1 MGVEVTTKIDIAR
14 PLAEVAAYSFD
25 PSHAPQWYANI
36 RSVRWR
42 TAPPV
47 GEGSEMD
54 FVARFLGRE
63 LAYTY
68 RVVELTSNRLVMRTA
83 QGPFPMETVYQLQAM
98 GPEKTRFCLI
108 NRGEPKGFVGVV
120 APVMI
125 AAMKAANQKDVAALK
140 RVLEGR
146 T

>member
-14 PLAEVAAYSFD
+14 PLAEVAAYAFD
-25 PSHAPQWYANI
+25 PSHAPQWDANI

-63 LAYTY
+63 LAYT
-68 RVVELTSNRLVMRTA
+68 
-83 QGPFPMETVYQLQAM
+83 
-98 GPEKTRFCLI
+98 
-108 NRGEPKGFVGVV
+108 
-120 APVMI
+120 
-125 AAMKAANQKDVAALK
+125 
-140 RVLEGR
+140 
-146 T
+146 

>member
-14 PLAEVAAYSFD
+14 PLAEVAAYAFD